1 MTRGQRTTVERHLTE
16 DELDEAI
23 REAKTN
29 DEIHLLQRLVF
40 IKNRY
45 FGDAITEAAER
56 VGASQSAGNR
66 WIHEWNEAGVDGLRP
81 SFGGGRP
88 AKLNQDEKEEL
99 AELLEANEPWTTA
112 EILALIEDRFDVEY
126 SRGYLPRL
134 LRSLGMTYA
143 KPRPEDPDRP
153 ADAEE
158 ILADRLEETL
168 EEIEDGRTPVVGFF
182 RRDESADD
190 G

>member
-1 MTRGQRTTVERHLTE
+1 MTRGQQTEVERHLTE
-16 DELDEAI
+16 AELDEAI
-23 REAKTN
+23 RQAKKN
-29 DEIHLLQRLVF
+29 DEPHLLQRLCF

-45 FGDAITEAAER
+45 SGDTTTEAAER

-66 WIHEWNEAGVDGLRP
+66 WIKAWNEAGIDGLRP
-81 SFGGGRP
+81 AFGGGRP
-88 AKLNQDEKEEL
+88 AKLDPDEKDEL
-99 AELLEANEPWTTA
+99 AAILEANEPWTTA
-112 EILALIEDRFDVEY
+112 EILALIEDRYGVEY

-153 ADAEE
+153 ADAEA
-158 ILADRLEETL
+158 ILDDRLEETL
-168 EEIEDGRTPVVGFF
+168 DEIDDGRTPVVGFF